1 MDVIHIRKNIDNAI
15 SDPVVRNEARR
26 YSIRTRLAFLPDEYI
41 GESWFFRLLTL
52 VYYYFFVYFHGFE
65 IEGIDKIDPNDGCL
79 FFARHSTHN
88 GEILGTIVCMYHMTG
103 RVLRSLMHRC
113 LTPFFPVL
121 RLMGAVPGEPKSA
134 LSLLKSGFW
143 VGVMPGGAD
152 EGMIGHEN
160 AYKVCW
166 PKTRKGFAHIA
177 IDAQVPIVPLF
188 ISNIEEMRW
197 NPMLWFWNLLGLG
210 RLFSYILQLHIP
222 YISPILLLLAS
233 TVWFLATP
241 VLRLMGAVPG
251 EPKSA
256 LSLLK
261 SGFWVGVMPGGADEG
276 MIGHENAYKVCW
288 PKTRKGFAHIAIDA
302 QVPIVPLFISNIEE
316 MRWNPILWFWNLLGL
331 GRLFSYILQLHIPYI
346 SPILL
351 LLASTVWFLATF
363 IQIPIPA
370 KIILHVGDP
379 VQYDMSKDSIDDVV
393 ERAKIDLQSLINR
406 HQPHGISYS
415 NAVKERFQCL
425 IKQWKKH

>member
-88 GEILGTIVCMYHMTG
+88 GEILGTIF
-103 RVLRSLMHRC
+103 RSLMHRC

-233 TVWFLATP
+233 TVWFLAT
-241 VLRLMGAVPG
+241 
-251 EPKSA
+251 
-256 LSLLK
+256 
-261 SGFWVGVMPGGADEG
+261 
-276 MIGHENAYKVCW
+276 
-288 PKTRKGFAHIAIDA
+288 
-302 QVPIVPLFISNIEE
+302 
-316 MRWNPILWFWNLLGL
+316 
-331 GRLFSYILQLHIPYI
+331 
-346 SPILL
+346 
-351 LLASTVWFLATF
+351 F